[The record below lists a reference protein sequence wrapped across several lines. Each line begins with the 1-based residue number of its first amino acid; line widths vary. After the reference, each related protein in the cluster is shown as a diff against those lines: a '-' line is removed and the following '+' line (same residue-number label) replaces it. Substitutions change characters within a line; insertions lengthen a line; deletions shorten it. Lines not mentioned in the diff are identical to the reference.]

1 MRNPQLIRS
10 IQVREMGQRIN
21 KHLIPIFLLVFLLPS
36 LSPAGM
42 IVGEYM
48 VYTVKKGDTLE
59 RVGAL
64 TGVNWWKIA
73 KDNNIDTEKKLRI
86 GHQLRVNAR
95 RIVPATIVNGII
107 INVPDRTLYFF
118 KNSQLVRSFPVGLG
132 LLTSKTG
139 RNWKTPLGKFKVIA
153 KEKNP
158 AWFVPPSIQEEM
170 EMEGKE
176 VKIMVP
182 PGPDNPLGRYAIKTS
197 IPGILIHETI
207 TPSSIY
213 QFRSHGCIRVQ
224 ADTMEK
230 FFEEVE
236 LNTPGEVIYIPVK
249 AAVSDKGRVFLEAHR
264 DFYGQIKDLD
274 DETRRQLEKIGAANT
289 IDWQKVQKVLKERSG
304 TAEDVSL

>member
-1 MRNPQLIRS
+1 
-10 IQVREMGQRIN
+10 MGQNIKRPIN
-21 KHLIPIFLLVFLLPS
+21 PLFFFVLLLPS
-36 LSPAGM
+36 LSWAGM
-42 IVGEYM
+42 IVGEEV
-48 VYTVKKGDTLE
+48 VYTIKKGDTLE

-73 KDNNIDTEKKLRI
+73 KDNNIDTEKKLQV
-86 GHQLRVNAR
+86 GQQLRVNAR
-95 RIVPATIVNGII
+95 RIVPATIENGIV

-118 KNSQLVRSFPVGLG
+118 KNSQLVRSFSVGLG

-139 RNWKTPLGKFKVIA
+139 KSWKTPLGKFKIIA

-158 AWFVPPSIQEEM
+158 TWYVPPSIQEEM

-207 TPSSIY
+207 KPSSVY

-224 ADTMEK
+224 PDHMEK

-236 LNTPGEVIYIPVK
+236 LNTPGEVIYIPIK
-249 AAVSDKGRVFLEAHR
+249 AAVSDTGRVFLEVHN
-264 DFYGQIKDLD
+264 DFYGQIKNLD

>member
-1 MRNPQLIRS
+1 MPS
-10 IQVREMGQRIN
+10 IIIWNMGQNIKRPIN
-21 KHLIPIFLLVFLLPS
+21 PLFFFVLLLPS
-36 LSPAGM
+36 LSWAGM
-42 IVGEYM
+42 IVGEEV
-48 VYTVKKGDTLE
+48 VYTIKKGDTLE

-73 KDNNIDTEKKLRI
+73 KDNNIDTEKKLQV
-86 GHQLRVNAR
+86 GQQLRVNAR
-95 RIVPATIVNGII
+95 RIVPAAIKNGIV

-118 KNSQLVRSFPVGLG
+118 KNSQLVRSFSVGLG

-139 RNWKTPLGKFKVIA
+139 KSWKTPLGKFKIIA

-158 AWFVPPSIQEEM
+158 TWYVPPSIQEEM

-182 PGPDNPLGRYAIKTS
+182 PGPDNPLGRYAIKTT

-207 TPSSIY
+207 KPSSVY

-224 ADTMEK
+224 SDHMEK

-236 LNTPGEVIYIPVK
+236 LNTPGEVIYIPIK
-249 AAVSDKGRVFLEAHR
+249 AAVSDTGRVFLEVHG
-264 DFYGQIKDLD
+264 DFYGQIKNLD
-274 DETRRQLEKIGAANT
+274 DETRRQIEKIGAANT
-289 IDWQKVQKVLKERSG
+289 VDWQKVQKVLKERSG